1 MDGVHNLPPELTGCR
16 ETRGAIVNEFDQN
29 GRKAHRAAP
38 GCAPRT
44 GFVRDMLDMWR
55 NVSGRC
61 LAVSPSRRLAVSRS
75 RYTAARFRLQS
86 TESGIGNRES
96 KPIRRIDGWIVGWIA
111 LLGTIISLR
120 KMTPAVCFLPHSCM
134 MMIHSIGT
142 ATPVTTVTTVATVVT
157 RARWSQTRQK
167 HRTRAGAGNLGGADG
182 PGGPGGL
189 ARDETGPSFPQGTAE
204 IVKQCYQATKK
215 AYMAG
220 VRRQR
225 IELILPLIGATDI
238 DDWPGGIRQQFKAA
252 QPMVQ
257 DVLVQLKALPELQ
270 GPLDARIVDD
280 ADAVG
285 AWQGENLSLVLFPTA
300 ETIGALRKIR
310 DATKELVI
318 IANPQ
323 WNEGKGNVVS
333 DFGILPW
340 QRASAMEVASSF
352 EDVYVVK
359 QLRINGDNTR
369 WLYYFGFGWQIFV
382 VRGPRELSLIMT
394 SEAKPTYADVEKQLR
409 SLDWT
414 MSSKG
419 LFDRIAAE
427 AEFNRQSLEAIP
439 PNEE

>member
-1 MDGVHNLPPELTGCR
+1 
-16 ETRGAIVNEFDQN
+16 
-29 GRKAHRAAP
+29 
-38 GCAPRT
+38 
-44 GFVRDMLDMWR
+44 
-55 NVSGRC
+55 
-61 LAVSPSRRLAVSRS
+61 
-75 RYTAARFRLQS
+75 
-86 TESGIGNRES
+86 
-96 KPIRRIDGWIVGWIA
+96 
-111 LLGTIISLR
+111 
-120 KMTPAVCFLPHSCM
+120 
-134 MMIHSIGT
+134 MMIDSIGA
-142 ATPVTTVTTVATVVT
+142 ATLTTVTTVTT
-157 RARWSQTRQK
+157 RAHPVWSQTRQK
-167 HRTRAGAGNLGGADG
+167 HRGNTPRSTSPLHSSSVRWVVHRTRAGAGNLGGADG
-182 PGGPGGL
+182 PGGPGGPGSL